1 MMDPAEFDRFA
12 DEYELQH
19 AESIGLSGETREFFA
34 QYKVSDVAQECMARQ
49 PQRILDFGAGIGSSI
64 PHFKRLFPNA
74 ALTCLDVSE
83 RSLKIARNRHGDVA
97 EYRSF
102 DGNVVPYPS
111 GHFDLA
117 FASCVFHHI
126 PAHQHVRLLHELRR
140 VVADDARVFV
150 FEHNPLNPL
159 TRYAVSTCPFD
170 QNAVL
175 LNART
180 LRARA
185 LEAGFAHVR
194 IAYRLFFPGFLRS
207 LRPFERG
214 LTRIPFGAQYYICAI
229 P

>member
-1 MMDPAEFDRFA
+1 MDSAEFDQFA
-12 DEYELQH
+12 DEYEQQH
-19 AESIGLSGETREFFA
+19 AGSIRLSGETRDFFA
-34 QYKVSDVAQECMARQ
+34 QYKVTDVAQECIARQ
-49 PQRILDFGAGIGSSI
+49 PRRILDFGAGIGSSI
-64 PHFKRLFPNA
+64 PQFKQMFPDA

-97 EYRSF
+97 EYRTF
-102 DGNVVPYPS
+102 DGNIIPYPAQ
-111 GHFDLA
+111 HFDIA

-126 PAHQHVRLLHELRR
+126 PAHRHVGLLNELRR
-140 VVADDARVFV
+140 VVVDDARLFV

-159 TRYAVSTCPFD
+159 TRYAVSACPFD

-175 LNART
+175 LTART

-194 IAYRLFFPGFLRS
+194 IAYRLFFPGFLRA

-214 LTRIPFGAQYYICAI
+214 LTRIPFVAQYYICAT